1 MIALKLASA
10 MAPRP
15 SIARGDEPELEES
28 PRPVCGAPRG
38 ITSRVVVVTG
48 FLCFFTVAFVVVG
61 GFALGDVVVVVFVA
75 VVVVFVAVVAVVVV
89 VVAVVVVVV
98 AVGADARQVGT
109 VIVLE
114 SNVTAPL
121 RARTL
126 PWTVAPVFSVAE
138 VSARI
143 VPTKLLVVPSV
154 AELPTCQ
161 KTLHA
166 CAPFSSTT
174 RLPEAVIKVE
184 PAWKIKTASALPPP
198 LRVSEPDRAMA
209 DADSYTPEV
218 KVDPPRSLGATVKGV
233 RPAASR

>member
-38 ITSRVVVVTG
+38 VTSRVVVVTG